1 MLNLNLSNMI
11 ANDVKYTKFAQSDYT
26 AALKHLSALN

>member
-1 MLNLNLSNMI
+1 MSNLNFSNMI
-11 ANDVKYTKFAQSDYT
+11 ANDVKYTTFEQLDYT